1 MEVFAF
7 DHIPSREVTVDEY
20 VNNTNLIQVLIRHS
34 NEHIESNK
42 RFWSE
47 SWNIRHLHNK
57 KIFRDGLITI

>member
-1 MEVFAF
+1 MILLHGSIAF

-42 RFWSE
+42 RF
-47 SWNIRHLHNK
+47 
-57 KIFRDGLITI
+57 